1 MEQQINNFHSRK
13 ISISDILRSR
23 PFPSIK
29 TCLVQ
34 EADQKVLG
42 GLTSK
47 LLMVGLWVHAM
58 FYHYPQFVQ
67 VIFGLWNA
75 FTVIR
80 LCEEGKSAALPR
92 KPPTLGWRTT
102 WGQSTQGSL
111 WRWSVS
117 SPMEALLPL
126 TIGQVYREKSLI
138 RSFSCPHGKFW
149 PWMAVEWC
157 FVNTISKWWLKKKTS
172 CTPDFEKFLFHE
184 FILWNGI
191 QEYISKK
198 SEILVPPFPVL
209 WWTLSASFMLF
220 SLSC

>member
-1 MEQQINNFHSRK
+1 MVFWNNSRKRITLWNNSRKKTSIWNNDRKKISLWIIFITVLTAAKVADFSQNGGGPTHTMEHQTNNFHSHK
-13 ISISDILRSR
+13 ISISEILRAL

-117 SPMEALLPL
+117 SPMEALLL
-126 TIGQVYREKSLI
+126 SIGRK
-138 RSFSCPHGKFW
+138 
-149 PWMAVEWC
+149 A
-157 FVNTISKWWLKKKTS
+157 
-172 CTPDFEKFLFHE
+172 
-184 FILWNGI
+184 
-191 QEYISKK
+191 
-198 SEILVPPFPVL
+198 
-209 WWTLSASFMLF
+209 
-220 SLSC
+220 